1 MNVSND
7 EEHELEIE
15 LSEVTEILPK
25 CCEFDDQINLLNEA
39 YELVYGVSTNLL
51 DFTNLTKI
59 ETPMEN
65 TVLHIAAWY
74 GNNEIVNLVIE
85 RVPKLLFKFN
95 KNNDSALHVA
105 ANGGHISTV
114 EKLLANYANIERHDI
129 KMAWLEYTK
138 KNKDDQEEYDEKSN
152 MEDLLNF
159 VKEKNVQGN
168 TMLHEAMLSEKSNM
182 SRDMIFKV
190 CELYKTEDL
199 SGYSLANSCYEFALD
214 IINHAKE
221 SVLFLAVV
229 KGDKDAVKLIL
240 KNCPQNVKPGG
251 LSPVV
256 AAILKHKQNH
266 GTLIIILL
274 FNHLN
279 DNTMSIL
286 YHAKCVIFMFV
297 CQKCSAPY

>member
-1 MNVSND
+1 MN
-7 EEHELEIE
+7 E
-15 LSEVTEILPK
+15 
-25 CCEFDDQINLLNEA
+25 
-39 YELVYGVSTNLL
+39 
-51 DFTNLTKI
+51 I

-95 KNNDSALHVA
+95 KNNDSAFHVA

-114 EKLLANYANIERHDI
+114 EKLLANYVNIERHDI

-138 KNKDDQEEYDEKSN
+138 KNKDDQEDYDEKSN

-159 VKEKNVQGN
+159 VKEKNVRGN
-168 TMLHEAMLSEKSNM
+168 TMLHEAMLSDKSNM
-182 SRDMIFKV
+182 SRGMIFKV

-229 KGDKDAVKLIL
+229 KGDKDAVELIL
-240 KNCPQNVKPGG
+240 KNCPQNVKPEG
-251 LSPVV
+251 LSPVG
-256 AAILKHKQNH
+256 AAILMQKHNN

-274 FNHLN
+274 FNHVLAV
-279 DNTMSIL
+279 SAIL
-286 YHAKCVIFMFV
+286 ETRI
-297 CQKCSAPY
+297 

>member
-199 SGYSLANSCYEFALD
+199 SGYSLANSCYEFVLD

-229 KGDKDAVKLIL
+229 KGDKDAVELIL
-240 KNCPQNVKPGG
+240 KNCPQ
-251 LSPVV
+251 
-256 AAILKHKQNH
+256 KQNQ

-274 FNHLN
+274 FNHVLAVS
-279 DNTMSIL
+279 TIL
-286 YHAKCVIFMFV
+286 ETRV
-297 CQKCSAPY
+297 